1 VNSAVIVAGG
11 NGSRMSENIPKQFIK
26 IMGEEILSYSVN
38 IFLKH
43 PKINEVIIVSH
54 QDWIETVT
62 RNYPSCIVVKGGK
75 RRQDSSLNGVMA
87 THSNTENVLIHD
99 AARPFISS
107 DIVSAC
113 LNTLNYCEGTAPVLT
128 ASNSLVKMDKGI
140 PSYVDRSQICEVQTP
155 QCFKKKLIIDVLSL
169 DIGGTDEIG
178 MVLKAYPKTIL
189 KLIPGNEKN
198 KKITTDLDLYYF
210 KLLLN

>member
-1 VNSAVIVAGG
+1 MNSAVIVAGG
-11 NGSRMSENIPKQFIK
+11 NGSRMSGNIPKQFIK

-87 THSNTENVLIHD
+87 THSNTENVLI
-99 AARPFISS
+99 
-107 DIVSAC
+107 
-113 LNTLNYCEGTAPVLT
+113 T
-128 ASNSLVKMDKGI
+128 
-140 PSYVDRSQICEVQTP
+140 QI
-155 QCFKKKLIIDVLSL
+155 
-169 DIGGTDEIG
+169 
-178 MVLKAYPKTIL
+178 
-189 KLIPGNEKN
+189 
-198 KKITTDLDLYYF
+198 
-210 KLLLN
+210 